1 MFHYRIWMPLALCTV
16 MAGFAAGCGEEAPV
30 DDSIAEERQMLGD
43 GIPSWLAEIP
53 SNWGCDQTLQGR
65 FKGWDSAHMYRFPGK
80 LDYRYDFVFE
90 GKYPAH
96 KGIVMAVY
104 DTETGDLVAADWAWS
119 NKIKLQYEA
128 EKSIDYLV
136 AVYSIAWQATGNY
149 TLSASC
155 EIVRYCVEYETLAED
170 GTPYRNFYAQNV
182 KTYEEG
188 KKLLTEVGPFVNENI
203 QQGSCVAQ
211 STYCEQV
218 YAPVCGD
225 SPEAQTEYGNVCE
238 FKSHVR
244 SMASRDDQWKGHWD
258 VGPCDATGKFCG
270 GIGGLPCPDGF
281 VCVLD
286 GSYPDAGGSC
296 QPAACTY
303 EGQDYLPGDS
313 FPALDGCNTCS
324 CTDSGMVACTK
335 MACVCNPAAE
345 WWRHYVATDVNTCA
359 VMKYSC
365 QPKTQHFSNECGC
378 GCEQDA
384 ACPEWIN
391 CMPPTD
397 CSQLRSDCP
406 YSPVAW

>member
-1 MFHYRIWMPLALCTV
+1 MLALASV
-16 MAGFAAGCGEEAPV
+16 LISGFLQPITRYNYRQIAFELRQSSIVTAFKERKFVQFRDRVVWTDRVDSTGRNLGETF
-30 DDSIAEERQMLGD
+30 I
-43 GIPSWLAEIP
+43 
-53 SNWGCDQTLQGR
+53 
-65 FKGWDSAHMYRFPGK
+65 
-80 LDYRYDFVFE
+80 
-90 GKYPAH
+90 
-96 KGIVMAVY
+96 
-104 DTETGDLVAADWAWS
+104 TETAPDGGRRFM
-119 NKIKLQYEA
+119 
-128 EKSIDYLV
+128 
-136 AVYSIAWQATGNY
+136 TGR
-149 TLSASC
+149 TG
-155 EIVRYCVEYETLAED
+155 TLAED

-188 KKLLTEVGPFVNENI
+188 KQLLTEVGPFVNENI

-211 STYCEQV
+211 STYCEQA

-244 SMASRDDQWKGHWD
+244 SMAGRDDQWKGHWD
-258 VGPCDATGKFCG
+258 VGPCDATGKLCG
-270 GIGGLPCPDGF
+270 GIGGLPCPDGV

-286 GSYPDAGGSC
+286 GSYPDAAGSC

-335 MACVCNPAAE
+335 MACVCNPAEE
-345 WWRHYVATDVNTCA
+345 WWRQYVATDPSTCA
-359 VMKYSC
+359 VIKYSC
-365 QPKTQHFSNECGC
+365 PPKTFHFANECGC

-397 CSQLRSDCP
+397 CSQQRADCP